1 MAAKISIRLEPV
13 QKNRVVNLRALS
25 KNSQKKIDKKQ
36 PRANDYE
43 IEFEPAPDS
52 AFSLNTPL
60 KQTLE
65 KTPSTVGSIKINKT
79 QKNKADISTPK
90 SKRKIDLSIIL
101 EEENEINTNP
111 TVLDSLNDK
120 REPLES
126 Y

>member
-1 MAAKISIRLEPV
+1 MNLPLHAIIFWLLKLVSDWNPLK
-13 QKNRVVNLRALS
+13 KNRVVNLRALS
-25 KNSQKKIDKKQ
+25 KNSKNKIDKKSGRKQ

-79 QKNKADISTPK
+79 PKNKTDISTPK
-90 SKRKIDLSIIL
+90 SKTS
-101 EEENEINTNP
+101 
-111 TVLDSLNDK
+111 V
-120 REPLES
+120 
-126 Y
+126 

>member
-1 MAAKISIRLEPV
+1 MSSPVSSIGLEPV

-25 KNSQKKIDKKQ
+25 KSSKKKIDKKSGRNQ

-65 KTPSTVGSIKINKT
+65 KTPSTVGIY
-79 QKNKADISTPK
+79 
-90 SKRKIDLSIIL
+90 IL
-101 EEENEINTNP
+101 
-111 TVLDSLNDK
+111 
-120 REPLES
+120 R
-126 Y
+126 